1 MRQAVERRSERTAV
15 VHDPHPLWIDAV
27 QSVLESI
34 DVTVVGRAATPEQA
48 LELVEEH
55 RPSLLITET
64 QTQARGMSGITL
76 IRTACERVNALR
88 VIVLGSSHDPAD
100 IDQAF
105 DAGSIA
111 YVLKTAHPADVAA
124 TIRQTFDHSVFLAN
138 AHSNGNG
145 NDTAPADAAE
155 PVRTAPDEADVGLTR
170 REREILALVS
180 EGYSNRELA
189 KMIWVTEQTV
199 KFHLSNIYRKLDVSN
214 RTEASRWAH
223 KHRLVD
229 PAGVNA

>member
-1 MRQAVERRSERTAV
+1 MRHTVQRRSERTAV

-27 QSVLESI
+27 ESVLESI
-34 DVTVVGRAATPEQA
+34 DVTVVGRAATPEEA
-48 LELVEEH
+48 LELVEAH

-64 QTQARGMSGITL
+64 QTMSTRGMTGPAL
-76 IRTACERVNALR
+76 IRTACERVAALR
-88 VIVLGSSHDPAD
+88 VIVLGSSHEPAD
-100 IDQAF
+100 IDEAF
-105 DAGSIA
+105 EAGSIA

-124 TIRQTFDHSVFLAN
+124 TIRQTFDHSVFLATVHGN
-138 AHSNGNG
+138 GSGNGNG
-145 NDTAPADAAE
+145 NAPE
-155 PVRTAPDEADVGLTR
+155 PAPESADEADVGLTR

-199 KFHLSNIYRKLDVSN
+199 KFHLSNIYRKLEVSN

>member
-1 MRQAVERRSERTAV
+1 MRQTTHPGSERTAV
-15 VHDPHPLWIDAV
+15 IHDPHPLWIDAV
-27 QSVLESI
+27 ESVLESI

-64 QTQARGMSGITL
+64 QMSNGGMSGPML
-76 IRTACERVNALR
+76 IRTARERVAALR

-100 IDQAF
+100 IDEAF
-105 DAGSIA
+105 DAGTIA

-138 AHSNGNG
+138 VHSNGNANG
-145 NDTAPADAAE
+145 HVRDAERAPAD
-155 PVRTAPDEADVGLTR
+155 DADVGLTR

-229 PAGVNA
+229 AAGASA

>member
-1 MRQAVERRSERTAV
+1 MRQTAHVGSERTAV
-15 VHDPHPLWIDAV
+15 IHDPHPLWIDAV
-27 QSVLESI
+27 ESVLESI
-34 DVTVVGRAATPEQA
+34 DVRVVGRAATPEQA
-48 LELVEEH
+48 LELVGEH

-64 QTQARGMSGITL
+64 QMSNGGMSGTML
-76 IRTACERVNALR
+76 IRSARERVAALR

-100 IDQAF
+100 IDEAF
-105 DAGSIA
+105 DAGTIA
-111 YVLKTAHPADVAA
+111 YILKTAHPADVAA

-138 AHSNGNG
+138 VHSNGNG
-145 NDTAPADAAE
+145 NTNGH
-155 PVRTAPDEADVGLTR
+155 APDAERALVDDADVALTR

-223 KHRLVD
+223 KHRLID
-229 PAGVNA
+229 PAGANA

>member
-1 MRQAVERRSERTAV
+1 MRQMAQPGSERTAV
-15 VHDPHPLWIDAV
+15 IHDPHPLWIDAV
-27 QSVLESI
+27 ESVLESI
-34 DVTVVGRAATPEQA
+34 DVDVVGRAATPEQA

-55 RPSLLITET
+55 RPSLLITEM
-64 QTQARGMSGITL
+64 QMSNGGMSGPML
-76 IRTACERVNALR
+76 IRTARERVAALR

-100 IDQAF
+100 IDEAF
-105 DAGSIA
+105 DAGTVA

-138 AHSNGNG
+138 VHGNGNG
-145 NDTAPADAAE
+145 YANVPDVEHAPSD
-155 PVRTAPDEADVGLTR
+155 DEADVGLTR

-229 PAGVNA
+229 AAGANA

>member
-1 MRQAVERRSERTAV
+1 MRQTAHPGSERTAV
-15 VHDPHPLWIDAV
+15 IHDPHPLWIDAV
-27 QSVLESI
+27 ESVLESI
-34 DVTVVGRAATPEQA
+34 DVRVVGRAATPEQA
-48 LELVEEH
+48 LELVDEH
-55 RPSLLITET
+55 RPSLLITEM
-64 QTQARGMSGITL
+64 QMSNGGMSGTML
-76 IRTACERVNALR
+76 IRTARERVAALR

-100 IDQAF
+100 IDEAF
-105 DAGSIA
+105 DAGTIA

-138 AHSNGNG
+138 THSNGNG
-145 NDTAPADAAE
+145 NSNGHVPDVE
-155 PVRTAPDEADVGLTR
+155 RVLPDEADVGLTR

-229 PAGVNA
+229 AAGASA

>member
-1 MRQAVERRSERTAV
+1 MRQTAYVGSERTAV
-15 VHDPHPLWIDAV
+15 IHDPHPLWIDAV
-27 QSVLESI
+27 ESVLESI
-34 DVTVVGRAATPEQA
+34 DVRVVGRAATPEQA
-48 LELVEEH
+48 LELVGEH

-64 QTQARGMSGITL
+64 QMSNGGMSGTML
-76 IRTACERVNALR
+76 IRSARERVAALR

-100 IDQAF
+100 IDEAF
-105 DAGSIA
+105 DAGTIA
-111 YVLKTAHPADVAA
+111 YILKTAHPADVAA

-138 AHSNGNG
+138 VHSNGNG
-145 NDTAPADAAE
+145 NTNGH
-155 PVRTAPDEADVGLTR
+155 APDAERALVDDADVALTR

-229 PAGVNA
+229 PAGANA

>member
-1 MRQAVERRSERTAV
+1 MRQTAHLGSERTAV
-15 VHDPHPLWIDAV
+15 IHDPHPLWIDAV
-27 QSVLESI
+27 ESVLESI
-34 DVTVVGRAATPEQA
+34 DVRVVGRAATPEQA
-48 LELVEEH
+48 LELVGEH

-64 QTQARGMSGITL
+64 QMSNGGMSGTML
-76 IRTACERVNALR
+76 IRSARERVAALR

-100 IDQAF
+100 IDEAF
-105 DAGSIA
+105 DAGTIA
-111 YVLKTAHPADVAA
+111 YILKTAHPADVAA

-138 AHSNGNG
+138 VHSNGNG
-145 NDTAPADAAE
+145 NTNGH
-155 PVRTAPDEADVGLTR
+155 APDAERALVDDADVALTR

-229 PAGVNA
+229 PAGANA

>member
-1 MRQAVERRSERTAV
+1 MRQTVQRRSERTAV
-15 VHDPHPLWIDAV
+15 IHDPHPLWIDAV
-27 QSVLESI
+27 ESVLESI
-34 DVTVVGRAATPEQA
+34 DVEVVGRAATPEQA

-64 QTQARGMSGITL
+64 QTPNRGMSGTML
-76 IRTACERVNALR
+76 IRTACERVAALR

-100 IDQAF
+100 IDEAF

-138 AHSNGNG
+138 VHGNGNG
-145 NDTAPADAAE
+145 NGN
-155 PVRTAPDEADVGLTR
+155 APDPEPTPPDDADVGLTR

-229 PAGVNA
+229 PAGANA

>member
-1 MRQAVERRSERTAV
+1 MRQTAHLGSERTAV
-15 VHDPHPLWIDAV
+15 IHDPHPLWIDAV
-27 QSVLESI
+27 ESVLESI
-34 DVTVVGRAATPEQA
+34 DVRVVGRAATPEQA
-48 LELVEEH
+48 LELVGEH

-64 QTQARGMSGITL
+64 QMSNGGMSGTML
-76 IRTACERVNALR
+76 IRSARERVAALR

-100 IDQAF
+100 IDEAF
-105 DAGSIA
+105 NAGTIA
-111 YVLKTAHPADVAA
+111 YILKTAHPADVAA

-138 AHSNGNG
+138 VHSNGNG
-145 NDTAPADAAE
+145 NTNGH
-155 PVRTAPDEADVGLTR
+155 APDAERALVDDADVALTR

-229 PAGVNA
+229 PAGANA

>member
-1 MRQAVERRSERTAV
+1 MRQTVHPGSERTAV
-15 VHDPHPLWIDAV
+15 IHDPHPLWIEAV
-27 QSVLESI
+27 ESVLASI

-48 LELVEEH
+48 LELVDEH
-55 RPSLLITET
+55 RPTLLITET
-64 QTQARGMSGITL
+64 QMPNGGMSGPML
-76 IRTACERVNALR
+76 IRTACERFAALR

-100 IDQAF
+100 IDEAF
-105 DAGSIA
+105 DAGTIA

-138 AHSNGNG
+138 VHGNGNG
-145 NDTAPADAAE
+145 NANGLVPDAERELADH
-155 PVRTAPDEADVGLTR
+155 ADVGLTR

-223 KHRLVD
+223 KHRMVD
-229 PAGVNA
+229 AAGVNA

>member
-1 MRQAVERRSERTAV
+1 MRQTAHVGSERTAV

-27 QSVLESI
+27 ESVLESI
-34 DVTVVGRAATPEQA
+34 DVRVVGRAATPEQA
-48 LELVEEH
+48 LELVDEH
-55 RPSLLITET
+55 RPSLLITEM
-64 QTQARGMSGITL
+64 QASNGGMSGTML
-76 IRTACERVNALR
+76 IRSARERVAALR

-100 IDQAF
+100 IDEAF
-105 DAGSIA
+105 DAGTIA

-138 AHSNGNG
+138 VHGNG
-145 NDTAPADAAE
+145 HGNGH
-155 PVRTAPDEADVGLTR
+155 APDVERELAEDADVGLTR

-223 KHRLVD
+223 KHRLVGA
-229 PAGVNA
+229 AGVNA

>member
-1 MRQAVERRSERTAV
+1 MRQTAHLGSERTAV
-15 VHDPHPLWIDAV
+15 IHDPHPLWIDAV
-27 QSVLESI
+27 ESVLESI
-34 DVTVVGRAATPEQA
+34 DVRVVGRAATPEQA
-48 LELVEEH
+48 LELVGEH

-64 QTQARGMSGITL
+64 QMSNGGMSGTML
-76 IRTACERVNALR
+76 IRSARERVAALR

-100 IDQAF
+100 IDEAF
-105 DAGSIA
+105 DAGTIA

-138 AHSNGNG
+138 VHSNGNG
-145 NDTAPADAAE
+145 NTNGH
-155 PVRTAPDEADVGLTR
+155 APDAERAPVDDADVALTR

-229 PAGVNA
+229 PAGANA